1 MENKMRIAK
10 YIAASGFCSRRDAEK
25 IILQKRV
32 KLNGK
37 TIDTPAIVIDAT
49 QDKVE
54 IDGKLIV
61 ATTQDR
67 LFVFYKPRGIVTT
80 HKDEK
85 DRDTVFAQLPK
96 HLPRLISVGRLDINS
111 EGLLLLT
118 TNGELA
124 RKLEHPKN
132 AIERVYKVRVFG
144 TIPANFSEK
153 LERGIKID
161 KIKYAP
167 IKINIISQTA
177 NNTIIE
183 FTLTEGKNREIRNIC
198 KFFELKI
205 SKLVRIKYG
214 QFELGKMK
222 IGDLAEVSP
231 KLIESLKSSY

>member
-144 TIPANFSEK
+144 TIPENFSEK